1 MIVQE
6 AYTEDRSLYT
16 DRLLNQLLSALY
28 QLDVLEEATI
38 NEWAKQPVTSPDARQ
53 ALTPFLT
60 WLQQAEEE
68 DEDEDEW
75 PPGVKTSAPTL
86 YTVFGVYDGVL
97 GYLKLLVNISR
108 LRVPV
113 IVAFSSSEQ
122 TIVSFLLLSLWFRNI
137 YTPILVQ

>member
-68 DEDEDEW
+68 DEDEDE
-75 PPGVKTSAPTL
+75 
-86 YTVFGVYDGVL
+86 
-97 GYLKLLVNISR
+97 
-108 LRVPV
+108 
-113 IVAFSSSEQ
+113 
-122 TIVSFLLLSLWFRNI
+122 
-137 YTPILVQ
+137 